1 MKMSRR
7 VVLFILCVLFVAAI
21 AARVSTRDRNEN
33 PYFRGASAMSYRHML
48 EVADHHSLGAHDT
61 KAAFPQGYVPDRYRA
76 PGSETLT
83 GLAYR
88 AVRQVSDMDG
98 RDFARRAI
106 IVLAALCVFT
116 VYGAA
121 AQLWNSRVAGF
132 LGAFLVAF
140 EPALVSATNG
150 RVFSHAV
157 FAAFF
162 ASLYAALALRALARS
177 SRRATLAAALV
188 AFVLLWIWEPARY
201 GLLAWVVPVALVAS
215 VERRTRVWFVISH
228 AVVIVAAAC
237 IFPHLIA
244 TRAVGAWTTAVT
256 IGAVVAACL
265 PPQQRKGWRPAAF
278 VLAAGVLLT
287 LALTPLRAGA
297 SEDFPALRYLLT
309 RLQYLT
315 GRPSSSLLSDWMRGL
330 WSADHAPLAPKAL
343 IQLFLPVLLCAAA
356 WVLNRDVRSSRGRFL
371 CTAVVLVVASLA
383 AALDRSVLAFAA
395 LPIIVVLAGAASA
408 LDWRRWS
415 HSALVVAGAYTA
427 LAGVV
432 LAGKLVDPSHLVVR
446 AARAGTSDP
455 ASFSW
460 ISFENTDQSLIRFI
474 STRTS
479 VQESVLAPGDLSA
492 VLLAFSGRTS
502 VMLPGTTS
510 RLATNRNVDLIRGFY
525 RDEDSFYQLCR
536 QEKVD
541 YVLYSVDMLLDGGAY
556 SPVYTSG
563 ISGLT
568 PGAVA
573 ARMHFQPES
582 LRHFT
587 LIYENEHYR
596 LFKVSDTAQPV
607 FLTDH
612 PLYYQ
617 SKLFMDSGGNF
628 ESFRQRVL
636 WLMGNCAAGMG
647 ARARGDLEKS
657 RQLLDQCVRY
667 APSFTRARLE
677 LAYTFMDLGRY
688 EHARDQIASIIQ
700 YAPDNA
706 AALFTAAYVEV
717 QMQKPDEARPYLLLL
732 AQTGDAVYTERAKS
746 LQYYIDHKLPL
757 KPGAPPQ

>member
-7 VVLFILCVLFVAAI
+7 VVLFILCVLFLAAI
-21 AARVSTRDRNEN
+21 AARVSTRDPNES

-48 EVADHHSLGAHDT
+48 EVADHHSLGARDE
-61 KAAFPQGYVPDRYRA
+61 KAAFPAGYVPARYRA
-76 PGSETLT
+76 AGTETLA
-83 GLAYR
+83 GLGYR
-88 AVRQVSDMDG
+88 AVRLVSDMDG

-106 IVLAALCVFT
+106 IVIASLCVFT
-116 VYGAA
+116 VYAVA
-121 AQLWNSRVAGF
+121 SQVWNNRMAGF

-150 RVFSHAV
+150 RTFGHAP

-162 ASLYAALALRALARS
+162 AGLYAAVSLRALKMS
-177 SRRATLAAALV
+177 SRPGAALAALF
-188 AFVLLWIWEPARY
+188 AFLLLWIWEPARY
-201 GLLAWVVPVALVAS
+201 GLLAWMVPVALWGNLD
-215 VERRTRVWFVISH
+215 RRARMWFVIPH
-228 AVVIVAAAC
+228 AAVIIVAAC
-237 IFPHLIA
+237 IFPHLVA
-244 TRAVGAWTTAVT
+244 TRALGAWTTAVA
-256 IGAVVAACL
+256 IGAVVAAGL
-265 PPQQRKGWRPAAF
+265 PAKQRTGWRPAL
-278 VLAAGVLLT
+278 VLLATGALLT

-297 SEDFPALRYLLT
+297 SEDFPALRYLFT
-309 RLQYLT
+309 RLQYIG
-315 GRPSSSLLSDWMRGL
+315 GRPSSSLLSDWMRAV
-330 WSADHAPLAPKAL
+330 WSADHAPLAPRAL
-343 IQLFLPVLLCAAA
+343 IQLFLPVLLCAGA
-356 WVLNRDVRSSRGRFL
+356 WLINREVRASRQRFL
-371 CTAVVLVVASLA
+371 CTAIVLVVASLA

-395 LPIIVVLAGAASA
+395 LPIIVVLSGAASA

-415 HSALVVAGAYTA
+415 HSALVAASAYTA

-432 LAGKLVDPSHLVVR
+432 FAGKFADPSHLI
-446 AARAGTSDP
+446 ARATHSQTADP
-455 ASFSW
+455 ASFAW
-460 ISFENTDQSLIRFI
+460 ISFENTDKSLIRFL

-479 VQESVLAPGDLSA
+479 VHESILAPDNLSA

-502 VMLPGTTS
+502 AMLPGTTS
-510 RLATNRNVDLIRGFY
+510 RLACNRNIDLLRGLY

-541 YVLYSVDMLLDGGAY
+541 YVLYAVDMLLDGGSY
-556 SPVYTSG
+556 SPLYASG

-587 LIYENEHYR
+587 LLYENEHYR
-596 LFKVSDTAQPV
+596 LFKVSDTVQPV

-636 WLMGNCAAGMG
+636 WLMANCANGMG
-647 ARARGDLEKS
+647 ARARGDLDRS

-688 EHARDQIASIIQ
+688 QHARDQIVAIIQ
-700 YAPDNA
+700 YAPDDA
-706 AALFTAAYVEV
+706 AALFAAAYVEV
-717 QMQKPDEARPYLLLL
+717 QMQKPEEARPYLMLL
-732 AQTGDAVYTERAKS
+732 AQTGDAAYAERAKS

-757 KPGAPPQ
+757 KPGAPQL

>member
-7 VVLFILCVLFVAAI
+7 VVLFILCVLFAAAI
-21 AARVSTRDRNEN
+21 AARVSTRDPNNN

-48 EVADHHSLGAHDT
+48 EVADHHSLGAHDS

-76 PGSETLT
+76 AGAETLT
-83 GLAYR
+83 GLGYR
-88 AVRQVSDMDG
+88 AVRLVSDMDG

-106 IVLAALCVFT
+106 IVMASLCVFT

-121 AQLWNSRVAGF
+121 SQLWNSQRAGF

-150 RVFSHAV
+150 RVFSHAI

-162 ASLYAALALRALARS
+162 ASLYAAVALRALKES
-177 SRRATLAAALV
+177 SRSGAALAALL

-201 GLLAWVVPVALVAS
+201 GLLAWVVPVSLMGS
-215 VERRTRVWFVISH
+215 IERPRRVWFVISH
-228 AVVIVAAAC
+228 AAVIAVAAC
-237 IFPHLIA
+237 MFPHLVA
-244 TRAVGAWTTAVT
+244 TRALGAWTTAVAM
-256 IGAVVAACL
+256 GAVVAACL
-265 PPQQRKGWRPAAF
+265 PPKQHQGWRPALF
-278 VLAAGVLLT
+278 VLATGAVLT

-309 RLQYLT
+309 RLQYIA

-330 WSADHAPLAPKAL
+330 WSADHAPLAPRAL

-356 WVLNRDVRSSRGRFL
+356 WLINREVRASRRRFL
-371 CTAVVLVVASLA
+371 CTAIVLVVASLA
-383 AALDRSVLAFAA
+383 AALDRSALAFAA
-395 LPIIVVLAGAASA
+395 LPLIIVLSGAASA
-408 LDWRRWS
+408 LEWRRWS
-415 HSALVVAGAYTA
+415 HSALVAASAYTA

-432 LAGKLVDPSHLVVR
+432 LAGKFVDPSHLIVR
-446 AARAGTSDP
+446 ATHTGASDP

-460 ISFENTDQSLIRFI
+460 ISFENTDKSLIRFL

-479 VQESVLAPGDLSA
+479 VQESILAPNDLSA

-510 RLATNRNVDLIRGFY
+510 RLATNRNVDLMRGFY
-525 RDEDSFYQLCR
+525 RDEDSFYQLCQ

-568 PGAVA
+568 PGAIA

-587 LIYENEHYR
+587 LLYENEHYR

-617 SKLFMDSGGNF
+617 SKLFMDSGGSF
-628 ESFRQRVL
+628 ENFRQRVL
-636 WLMGNCAAGMG
+636 WLMGNCASGMG
-647 ARARGDLEKS
+647 ARARGDLDKS

-688 EHARDQIASIIQ
+688 EHARDQIAAIIQ
-700 YAPDNA
+700 YAPDDA
-706 AALFTAAYVEV
+706 ATLYAAAYVEV
-717 QMQKPDEARPYLLLL
+717 QMQKPDEAKPYLLLL
-732 AQTGDAVYTERAKS
+732 AQTGDATYTERAKS

-757 KPGAPPQ
+757 KPGAPQQ

>member
-1 MKMSRR
+1 
-7 VVLFILCVLFVAAI
+7 
-21 AARVSTRDRNEN
+21 
-33 PYFRGASAMSYRHML
+33 MSYRHML
-48 EVADHHSLGAHDT
+48 EVSDHHALGAHDT
-61 KAAFPQGYVPDRYRA
+61 KAAFPEGYVPARYRA
-76 PGSETLT
+76 AGAETLT
-83 GLAYR
+83 GLGYR
-88 AVRQVSDMDG
+88 AVHVVSDMDG
-98 RDFARRAI
+98 RDFVRRV
-106 IVLAALCVFT
+106 IVVMASLCVFT

-121 AQLWNSRVAGF
+121 SQLWNSRMAGF

-150 RVFSHAV
+150 RVFSHAI

-162 ASLYAALALRALARS
+162 ASLYAATALRALRES
-177 SRRATLAAALV
+177 SRTGAALPALL

-201 GLLAWVVPVALVAS
+201 GLLAWVVPVSLMGS
-215 VERRTRVWFVISH
+215 TERHRRMWFVVSH

-237 IFPHLIA
+237 LFPHLVA
-244 TRAVGAWTTAVT
+244 TRALGAWTTAVA
-256 IGAVVAACL
+256 IGSVVAACL
-265 PPQQRKGWRPAAF
+265 PPKQRAGWRPAAF
-278 VLAAGVLLT
+278 LLAIAAILT
-287 LALTPLRAGA
+287 LALTPLRAGE
-297 SEDFPALRYLLT
+297 SENFPALRYVLT
-309 RLQYLT
+309 RLQYFG

-343 IQLFLPVLLCAAA
+343 IQLLLPVALCASA
-356 WVLNRDVRSSRGRFL
+356 WLINREVRSSRARFL
-371 CTAVVLVVASLA
+371 CTAIVLLVTSLA
-383 AALDRSVLAFAA
+383 AVLDRSVLAFAA
-395 LPIIVVLAGAASA
+395 LPIVSVIAGAATA
-408 LDWRRWS
+408 IERRRWS
-415 HSALVVAGAYTA
+415 HSALVAAAAYTA

-432 LAGKLVDPSHLVVR
+432 LGGKFADPSHLILR
-446 AARAGTSDP
+446 ATHAETSDP

-460 ISFENTDQSLIRFI
+460 ISFENTDKSLIRFL

-479 VQESVLAPGDLSA
+479 VQESILAPGDLSA

-510 RLATNRNVDLIRGFY
+510 RLATNRNVELIRGFY
-525 RDEDSFYQLCR
+525 RDEDSFYQLCK

-541 YVLYSVDMLLDGGAY
+541 YVLYSVDMLLDGGEY
-556 SPVYTSG
+556 SPLYTSG

-587 LIYENEHYR
+587 LLYENEHYR
-596 LFKVSDTAQPV
+596 LFKVSETAQPV

-617 SKLFMDSGGNF
+617 GKLFMDSGASF
-628 ESFRQRVL
+628 ENFRQRVL
-636 WLMGNCAAGMG
+636 WLMANCASGMG
-647 ARARGDLEKS
+647 ARARGDLDKS

-677 LAYTFMDLGRY
+677 LAYTLMDLGRY
-688 EHARDQIASIIQ
+688 EHARDQIAAIIQ
-700 YAPDNA
+700 YAPDDA
-706 AALFTAAYVEV
+706 AALYAAAYVQV
-717 QMQKPDEARPYLLLL
+717 QMQKPDEAKPYLMLL
-732 AQTGDAVYTERAKS
+732 AQTGDAAYTERAKS

-757 KPGAPPQ
+757 KPGAPQQ